1 MSHLQEGKIKD
12 VFEDNLEEELRQISD
27 LVEEYNFISMV
38 LIILLY

>member
-1 MSHLQEGKIKD
+1 MSHFQEGKIKD
-12 VFEDNLEEELRQISD
+12 VFEDNLEEELRKISD